1 MSFSGSIYLEK
12 GINVFAFV
20 FFEKIEKLSLFE
32 LSELSE
38 ELLSL
43 LVRGLRILVDL
54 KELYLLK
61 LRAYS
66 P

>member
-1 MSFSGSIYLEK
+1 MSFSGSIYLKK